1 MDIFEFKTKVV
12 GRVFKWL
19 WKILKVILKPLYI
32 ILMYILAPSKEL
44 FEKLTDF
51 DIPDV
56 YEDAFP
62 AFVTAI
68 VLGIVIL
75 LMVFYKTN

>member
-1 MDIFEFKTKVV
+1 MDIFKFKTKVV

-19 WKILKVILKPLYI
+19 WKIFKVILKPLYI
-32 ILMYILAPSKEL
+32 ISMYILAPSKEL
-44 FEKLTDF
+44 FEKWTDF
-51 DIPDV
+51 DRQDV
-56 YEDAFP
+56 SEDAFP

-75 LMVFYKTN
+75 LIGIL

>member
-12 GRVFKWL
+12 GRVFKLL
-19 WKILKVILKPLYI
+19 WKIFKVILKPLYI

-44 FEKLTDF
+44 FEEWTDF
-51 DIPDV
+51 DNPEV
-56 YEDAFP
+56 SEDAFP

-68 VLGIVIL
+68 VFGIAIL
-75 LMVFYKTN
+75 LIGIL